1 MSAGDTTQAA
11 GEAQTMRIFVVE
23 DDAATRRLVTW
34 LLSMRTRHEVF
45 GFASAEAAL
54 RELRRLC
61 PGVLLTDLCL
71 PGLSGEELAQAVARL
86 PVPPRI
92 VLMSGDTTRLE
103 KARPLCHKALLKP
116 FSISDLLTVFEPL
129 DAAAEES

>member
-1 MSAGDTTQAA
+1 
-11 GEAQTMRIFVVE
+11 MRIFVVE

-54 RELRRLC
+54 GELRRLC

-86 PVPPRI
+86 PVPPHV

-103 KARPLCHKALLKP
+103 KARPLCQKALLKP

-129 DAAAEES
+129 DAAPEES